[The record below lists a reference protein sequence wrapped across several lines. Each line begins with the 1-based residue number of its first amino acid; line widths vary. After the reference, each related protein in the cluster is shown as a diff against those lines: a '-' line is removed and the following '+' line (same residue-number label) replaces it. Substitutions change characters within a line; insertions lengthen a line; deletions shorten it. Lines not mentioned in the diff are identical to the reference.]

1 MAGLCSRDAVK
12 VASDPIEAAGA
23 VARHGVY
30 ENEDFRRIR
39 RQIRPSNDGTTI
51 PFRTGTS
58 FDDMKKNFNDVG
70 NRDELVIERKV

>member
-1 MAGLCSRDAVK
+1 MK

-58 FDDMKKNFNDVG
+58 FDDMKKNFNDEQFVG